1 MMSLFKSAESEIF
14 TAAICCDWLANGR
27 GCLGIALQ
35 SSVIE
40 RIWLGRRFFF
50 FFPSSADNYTHSPP
64 FFYFYNVLFFF
75 YPPLGSELW
84 RLQKQHV
91 GQSILRSAL
100 IPYRVFIRWF
110 NPRVSGCSPEESQ
123 LSWPGRCRAVRSGKL
138 KRSGTT
144 NAQRTAGV
152 ASDILQYA
160 QYRERWCR
168 CTCATPRYEGT
179 PQNMTWISSF
189 GLFLNSLLVVF

>member
-1 MMSLFKSAESEIF
+1 MTLVE
-14 TAAICCDWLANGR
+14 TAACRTVYTAI
-27 GCLGIALQ
+27 
-35 SSVIE
+35 
-40 RIWLGRRFFF
+40 RF
-50 FFPSSADNYTHSPP
+50 
-64 FFYFYNVLFFF
+64 V
-75 YPPLGSELW
+75 
-84 RLQKQHV
+84 R
-91 GQSILRSAL
+91 
-100 IPYRVFIRWF
+100 YRVFIRWF

-189 GLFLNSLLVVF
+189 GLFLNSLLVVFLAYNQSFPFSWRYFNLCSPYAVLFEKWDHVITETRYTTVSLLQINS